1 MAVPRSGGTAGDMSG
16 HGMAECG
23 HGCWALGGLL
33 GTSGLG
39 MGRAYLQD
47 LNLHNEIGAAEQANA
62 WCCWKGRGQRAK
74 WLSQAGWDEG
84 MSLLGSWAHDLSCV
98 VGRSSWFVPG
108 IVWDLLVWRRVRWL
122 SVIDNSIFRKF
133 KGACF

>member
-1 MAVPRSGGTAGDMSG
+1 MWAWLLGPGWAIGNQWAGDG
-16 HGMAECG
+16 KG
-23 HGCWALGGLL
+23 
-33 GTSGLG
+33 
-39 MGRAYLQD
+39 LQD